1 MTWPSHK
8 WKKEDIILT
17 YGNINIRY
25 ISSKK
30 IGGIVKGSFFKKRIL
45 LSFGWSQLTGP
56 LQIWISSSLNFSAT
70 MYISFPAKKYIYHFS
85 WRLCT
90 KYRQAKKNRNKLTM
104 NKIYTGYYFVNIF
117 HLVRQIF
124 LSLCWLTDATQQ
136 KKTAHETPR
145 SSLTFPIAWSFVVS
159 SPHQN
164 TTQIQIIHDFQRCKS
179 KFTDSV
185 TSPTCVQSNYRS
197 VWNIKS

>member
-1 MTWPSHK
+1 MHCERKLFLKKNPLKLWLESTDRPSTNLDFK
-8 WKKEDIILT
+8 FPKCFC
-17 YGNINIRY
+17 Y
-25 ISSKK
+25 I
-30 IGGIVKGSFFKKRIL
+30 
-45 LSFGWSQLTGP
+45 
-56 LQIWISSSLNFSAT
+56 
-70 MYISFPAKKYIYHFS
+70 MYISFPAKKNIYHFS

-164 TTQIQIIHDFQRCKS
+164 TIQIQRCKS
-179 KFTDSV
+179 KSTDSV

>member
-1 MTWPSHK
+1 MESTDRPSTNLDFK
-8 WKKEDIILT
+8 FPKFFCYNVYLFPCE
-17 YGNINIRY
+17 
-25 ISSKK
+25 K
-30 IGGIVKGSFFKKRIL
+30 I
-45 LSFGWSQLTGP
+45 
-56 LQIWISSSLNFSAT
+56 
-70 MYISFPAKKYIYHFS
+70 YISFFLKTLHKVQTGKKKS
-85 WRLCT
+85 
-90 KYRQAKKNRNKLTM
+90 RNKLTM
-104 NKIYTGYYFVNIF
+104 NKIYTGHYLVNIV

>member
-1 MTWPSHK
+1 MFLLYNVYLFPC
-8 WKKEDIILT
+8 KK
-17 YGNINIRY
+17 
-25 ISSKK
+25 K
-30 IGGIVKGSFFKKRIL
+30 
-45 LSFGWSQLTGP
+45 
-56 LQIWISSSLNFSAT
+56 
-70 MYISFPAKKYIYHFS
+70 YISFFLKTLHKVQTGKKKS
-85 WRLCT
+85 
-90 KYRQAKKNRNKLTM
+90 RNKLTM
-104 NKIYTGYYFVNIF
+104 NKIYTGHYLVNIV

-124 LSLCWLTDATQQ
+124 LSLCWLTDATQL

-164 TTQIQIIHDFQRCKS
+164 TIQIQRCKS
-179 KFTDSV
+179 KSTDSV